1 MLPLLLGLRRARQR
15 SRMRCL
21 LLMIGTVLK
30 RKRMEIQETTAEA
43 VEVAVAADVVEVEET
58 SEVEAVSVVVEMTEE
73 AVEVAVVTVVI
84 VEAIVAVTVEAK
96 LNSKI
101 GNFALASHVEAPEEA
116 QANSNVVVA
125 PPVNQSWPMV
135 TKDMNPA

>member
-1 MLPLLLGLRRARQR
+1 
-15 SRMRCL
+15 
-21 LLMIGTVLK
+21 
-30 RKRMEIQETTAEA
+30 
-43 VEVAVAADVVEVEET
+43 
-58 SEVEAVSVVVEMTEE
+58 MTEE

-101 GNFALASHVEAPEEA
+101 GNFALASHVEALEEA